1 MGHQEIPHTTW
12 PRLYKR
18 SPLSLPHECQLQ
30 AIAVQDTC
38 ILFLQPGTSSILPV
52 ITQATQ
58 TWKQNMEQKKAT
70 QSLRLTLITLIAP
83 TLLDRMLKVT
93 QSQWKF
99 GKKLFVTSSLQKVD
113 AGTDRQTQVMS
124 KTSISMTSTESLLE
138 ELVETKQL
146 WSASNH

>member
-1 MGHQEIPHTTW
+1 
-12 PRLYKR
+12 
-18 SPLSLPHECQLQ
+18 
-30 AIAVQDTC
+30 
-38 ILFLQPGTSSILPV
+38 
-52 ITQATQ
+52 
-58 TWKQNMEQKKAT
+58 MEQKKAT